1 MILLESYRNKRVG
14 VIGLGKTG
22 RSVID
27 SLKESG
33 AIVGVY
39 DDFGLDDSKY
49 MKLALNLLYSR
60 ESGIFSEDWKT
71 LDCMVV
77 SPGIHLLWPERHP
90 AVRFAAQNR
99 IPVINDMDIF
109 QQNVSAKNICITG
122 TNGKS
127 TVTAL
132 IGHILEV
139 SGRRSSVGGNLGLP
153 VLSSPSGNDFYV
165 FELSSYQLESCNYLG
180 FDTSILLNITPD
192 HIMRHG
198 GMLGYISAKQKIF
211 ANFHRGSNAII
222 GVDDDHCIRIKDFLV
237 SINHPNVVP
246 ISGKFVPDYGVGWH
260 HGKLIDNRKGNR
272 IPVCKDSE
280 ILEGIH
286 NRQNIAAAYAA
297 CVLNEIDRNEFC
309 NGLLSF
315 KGLPHRQELVT
326 TINGVK
332 YINDSKATNV
342 QSAEQ
347 ALLRF
352 DNIIW
357 ILGGLP
363 KEEGVEKLT
372 DYFYKIKY
380 AFLIGEA
387 ANDWYKILRSH
398 KVKCEVSRS
407 LEMSVNNAYKMCKL
421 MEIDVVLLSPACA
434 SFDQFKSFEERGDVF
449 RKFVQEIEHKISSSK
464 SHKP

>member
-1 MILLESYRNKRVG
+1 MILLDSYKNKRVG

-27 SLKESG
+27 SLQESG

-39 DDFGLDDSKY
+39 DDYGLDDSKY
-49 MKLALNLLYSR
+49 MNLALNLLYSR
-60 ESGIFSEDWKT
+60 ESDLFSDDWKT

-90 AVRFAAQNR
+90 AVRFAAKNC
-99 IPVINDMDIF
+99 IPIINDVDMF
-109 QQNVSAKNICITG
+109 QQNVSSKNICITG

-132 IGHILEV
+132 IGHVLEV

-153 VLSSPSGNDFYV
+153 ILSSPAGNDFYV
-165 FELSSYQLESCNYLG
+165 FELSSYQLESCNHLG

-192 HIMRHG
+192 HVTRHG
-198 GMLGYISAKQKIF
+198 GMRGYITAKQKIF

-222 GVDDDHCIRIKDFLV
+222 GVDDEHCSRIRDFLI
-237 SINHPNVVP
+237 SINHHNVIP
-246 ISGKFVPDYGVGWH
+246 ISGKFVPDCGVGWYM
-260 HGKLIDNRKGNR
+260 GDLVDNRKGHS
-272 IPVCKDSE
+272 IFVCKDSE
-280 ILEGIH
+280 ILEGVH

-297 CVLNEIDRNEFC
+297 CTLNGISRQEFC
-309 NGLLSF
+309 DGLLSF

-326 TINGVK
+326 ALNGVK
-332 YINDSKATNV
+332 YVNDSKATNV
-342 QSAEQ
+342 KSAEQ
-347 ALLRF
+347 ALMRF
-352 DNIIW
+352 NNIIW
-357 ILGGLP
+357 ILGGVP

-372 DYFYKIKY
+372 DYFRKVKY

-387 ANDWYKILRSH
+387 ANDWYKIMRSH

-407 LEMSVNNAYKMCKL
+407 LEMSVSNAYKMCKL
-421 MEIDVVLLSPACA
+421 MEVDVVLLSPACA
-434 SFDQFKSFEERGDVF
+434 SFDQFKNFEERGDAF
-449 RKFVQEIEHKISSSK
+449 RKFVQEIEYKLNNSK
-464 SHKP
+464 SHKS